1 MVRQHGRC
9 CLTDRISISRIVREN
24 VVSIRQKSP
33 DIRLLTDS
41 FCYSSA
47 SQGQPSLAGHAPL
60 SQTVHRT
67 VWEIHP
73 VPGALR
79 MEISPSAEGDQG
91 LMVPKGNHTVCK
103 QTVPAQFSFG
113 KLSGSLANRGPR
125 KPLKRLDLNF
135 LSLPTPLSAKHRH
148 SLCALMNHR
157 AVGARNLRKNKLA
170 LSTRRVHIGCYYYDR
185 ADCEAGAT
193 AANWAARAPRHRA
206 YSTVTVM

>member
-1 MVRQHGRC
+1 M
-9 CLTDRISISRIVREN
+9 I
-24 VVSIRQKSP
+24 SIRQKSP

-135 LSLPTPLSAKHRH
+135 YIITVPTLCETELRRSARR
-148 SLCALMNHR
+148 SNHR
-157 AVGARNLRKNKLA
+157 IVSAICSHESSIKYRTIYPARSLWLLLSRPSGLRSRSDRREQGSGSIPLA
-170 LSTRRVHIGCYYYDR
+170 L
-185 ADCEAGAT
+185 AKLFT
-193 AANWAARAPRHRA
+193 AKQLHVLRQQNTSLR
-206 YSTVTVM
+206 Y